1 MLEVAEYVFVVTEE
15 AGKRVKF
22 KGTYN
27 SYAEAL
33 TEYSKRIK
41 GAPTE
46 NVISLQKVEK
56 YFQNLDNPTKW

>member
-15 AGKRVKF
+15 VGNRVKF
-22 KGTYN
+22 KGTFD

-41 GAPTE
+41 NAPTE

-56 YFQNLDNPTKW
+56 YFQSLDNPAKR